1 MVCVTITNTVCG
13 FFQILFYFACETTIQ
28 IWNGPDSR
36 ISNET
41 QQMSKSKAVTD
52 TQKVVLKTAQPT
64 TENVNADRNKSLP
77 IASRY

>member
-1 MVCVTITNTVCG
+1 MKLNKWV
-13 FFQILFYFACETTIQ
+13 
-28 IWNGPDSR
+28 
-36 ISNET
+36 
-41 QQMSKSKAVTD
+41 KD